1 MGWSHKTHNM
11 RSSENTRSSSIGSG
25 GKFWSIPLPPGPLT
39 NSSMVLQRT
48 LLSSQYNN
56 NTANLGCAGFP
67 SMRLAVEQ
75 VRGLRLVLL
84 DDATQMLPSELPTG
98 KGRQYQGLSC
108 ADMTSQDKYLL
119 LPGKPESQL
128 VEPSYSFLMPECKQ
142 ATSGRLH
149 LGIGGLECTCHSHSS
164 P

>member
-1 MGWSHKTHNM
+1 MGWPHKTHNM

-67 SMRLAVEQ
+67 SMRLAS
-75 VRGLRLVLL
+75 R
-84 DDATQMLPSELPTG
+84 
-98 KGRQYQGLSC
+98 
-108 ADMTSQDKYLL
+108 TS
-119 LPGKPESQL
+119 PWAS
-128 VEPSYSFLMPECKQ
+128 
-142 ATSGRLH
+142 T
-149 LGIGGLECTCHSHSS
+149 
-164 P
+164 